1 MDVHKK
7 LDLMDLKILKEL
19 SANGRLNNNQLAEK
33 VGLSP
38 SPCWQRVKRLENEG
52 YIEGYV
58 ALLNSEKLGI
68 SELVIIEVTL
78 ERHDDDILA
87 RFERA
92 MDALPEV
99 LEVYLTTGEYD
110 FQLKVAVKGTKGYE
124 AFLREKLYKIP
135 GIRHSRSSFIL
146 RCFKKSHSVQP
157 NTDVLKS

>member
-1 MDVHKK
+1 MSDQRTI
-7 LDLMDLKILKEL
+7 DPIDIKILKEL
-19 SANGRLNNNQLAEK
+19 SNNGRLNNNQLAEK

-38 SPCWQRVKRLENEG
+38 SPCWQRVKRLEAEG
-52 YIEGYV
+52 YIDGYV

-78 ERHDDDILA
+78 ERHDDDILDT
-87 RFERA
+87 FQHA
-92 MDALPEV
+92 MESLPEV

-135 GIRHSRSSFIL
+135 GIRHSRSSFVL

-157 NTDVLKS
+157 DLKT

>member
-1 MDVHKK
+1 MSANKK
-7 LDLMDLKILKEL
+7 LDLMDFKILKEL
-19 SANGRLNNNQLAEK
+19 SADGRLNNNQLAEK
-33 VGLSP
+33 VGLSA

-146 RCFKKSHSVQP
+146 RCFKKLHSVQP
-157 NTDVLKS
+157 DAQALND

>member
-1 MDVHKK
+1 MSDQRTI
-7 LDLMDLKILKEL
+7 DPIDIKILKEL
-19 SANGRLNNNQLAEK
+19 SNNGRLNNNQLAEK

-38 SPCWQRVKRLENEG
+38 SPCWQRVKRLEAEG
-52 YIEGYV
+52 YIDGYV

-78 ERHDDDILA
+78 ERHDDDILDT
-87 RFERA
+87 FQHA
-92 MDALPEV
+92 MESLPEV

-135 GIRHSRSSFIL
+135 GIRHSRSSFVL

-157 NTDVLKS
+157 DLNS